1 MATGPLG
8 LSLAPYIKAS
18 PTLTK
23 IFTPISKWYAN
34 GALYRQY
41 GLLYDDLLI
50 EERPDVQKALSRLTP
65 REAYDRAFRIK
76 RASQADVL
84 HAPLAKELWTK
95 PEDDIRYLLPHV
107 EAVEAENKERAHWDT
122 LAVSRLRK

>member
-1 MATGPLG
+1 MAGRPLG
-8 LSLAPYIKAS
+8 RSLAPYIRSS

-23 IFTPISKWYAN
+23 LFTPVANWYAS
-34 GALYRQY
+34 GSLYRQY

-50 EERPDVQKALSRLTP
+50 EERPEVQKALTRLTP

-84 HAPLAKELWTK
+84 HVPLPREQWTK
-95 PEDDIRYLLPHV
+95 PEEDVRYLSPHV
-107 EAVEAENKERAHWDT
+107 TQVEAEMQEREKWDT
-122 LAVSRLRK
+122 LTVMRK

>member
-1 MATGPLG
+1 MAGRALG
-8 LSLAPYIKAS
+8 VSFAPYIRSS
-18 PTLTK
+18 PTLSK
-23 IFTPISKWYAN
+23 IFTPVANWYAS

-50 EERPDVQKALSRLTP
+50 EERPEVQKALSRLTP

-84 HAPLAKELWTK
+84 HAPLPRDQWTK
-95 PEDDIRYLLPHV
+95 PEEDIRYLSPIV
-107 EAVEAENKERAHWDT
+107 QEVMNEDTERSKWDT
-122 LAVSRLRK
+122 ITVTRKA

>member
-1 MATGPLG
+1 MAGSALG
-8 LSLAPYIKAS
+8 ISLAPYIRSS

-23 IFTPISKWYAN
+23 IFTPIANWYAG

-50 EERPDVQKALSRLTP
+50 EERPEVQKALSRLTP
-65 REAYDRAFRIK
+65 RQAYDRAFRIK

-84 HAPLAKELWTK
+84 HAPLPKEQWTK
-95 PEDDIRYLLPHV
+95 PEQDIRYLLPHV
-107 EAVEAENKERAHWDT
+107 IDVEAEIKERAHWDT
-122 LAVSRLRK
+122 LAVTRRK